1 MVNTASVQKGDIKE
15 SISLRAALEGTESA
29 EIVSR
34 LHYEVLQLNVKEG
47 DRVKRG
53 KCLLY

>member
-47 DRVKRG
+47 DRVKEG